1 MADLKISEMTY
12 KQLAAD
18 DQFPTV
24 NSSTLDNTKGLAGD
38 IPLLVGISVYD
49 SNAVYVPGHLVIY
62 NTDTVSGIF
71 RVKTLT
77 TPGEAPEGI
86 GFDKFESYGIGW
98 RENTFSADV
107 SNYFISIEGKRT
119 GKITFTDALTVGDSI
134 LIVLTGD
141 WVSGLNKNLIVTGN
155 GTAVTMY
162 APGGESFTIE
172 YLNSQINIYCK
183 PDRSYSAGNFRLKF
197 TLHG

>member
-1 MADLKISEMTY
+1 
-12 KQLAAD
+12 
-18 DQFPTV
+18 
-24 NSSTLDNTKGLAGD
+24 
-38 IPLLVGISVYD
+38 
-49 SNAVYVPGHLVIY
+49 
-62 NTDTVSGIF
+62 VSGIF

-98 RENTFSADV
+98 RENTFNVTTNSPD
-107 SNYFISIEGKRT
+107 YFIELGGKRT
-119 GKITFTDALTVGDSI
+119 GKITFTDAITVGDYI
-134 LIVLTGD
+134 LIVLSGD

>member
-98 RENTFSADV
+98 RENTFDADV

-119 GKITFTDALTVGDSI
+119 GKITFTDALTVGDGI

-155 GTAVTMY
+155 SGPITYAGT
-162 APGGESFTIE
+162 ESFNIE
-172 YLNSQINIYCK
+172 YTNFQINIYCTLAY
-183 PDRSYSAGNFRLKF
+183 SYNAGNFRLKF

>member
-62 NTDTVSGIF
+62 DTNTVSGIF

-98 RENTFSADV
+98 RENTFDADV

-119 GKITFTDALTVGDSI
+119 GKITFTDALTVGDGI

-155 GTAVTMY
+155 SGPNTY
-162 APGGESFTIE
+162 AGSESFNIE
-172 YLNSQINIYCK
+172 YTNSQINIYCK
-183 PDRSYSAGNFRLKF
+183 LAYSYTAGNFRLKF